1 MGFEAAFIFTVGLE
15 GVYSDHP
22 LDLGGATKYGI
33 TELVA
38 RQWGYEGNMRD
49 LPLETA
55 KAIYKEL
62 YWDKIGL
69 DEIRNPKLQELMF
82 DAAVNH
88 GQGTAVKL
96 AQRAYNILNKKTII
110 ADGIMGKN
118 TRRALNSYPYDTQI
132 AFMFLIVRGGLYKDI
147 VENKP
152 SQKVFIRGWTNR
164 MIKLATKVVF
174 NRI

>member
-15 GVYSDHP
+15 GGFVDHP
-22 LDLGGATKYGI
+22 LDKGGATMYGI
-33 TELVA
+33 TEVVA
-38 RQWGYEGNMRD
+38 RNWGYLGDMRD
-49 LPLETA
+49 LPLDTA
-55 KAIYKEL
+55 KEIYKEL

-69 DEIRNPKLQELMF
+69 DEIRNHKLQELMF

-88 GQGTAVKL
+88 GTGTAVKL
-96 AQRAYNILNKKTII
+96 AQRTYNVLNKTPIV

-118 TRRALNSYPYDTQI
+118 TRRALNSYPYETSI

-147 VENKP
+147 VEKRP

-164 MIKLATKVVF
+164 MISLASKVVF
-174 NRI
+174 NKS